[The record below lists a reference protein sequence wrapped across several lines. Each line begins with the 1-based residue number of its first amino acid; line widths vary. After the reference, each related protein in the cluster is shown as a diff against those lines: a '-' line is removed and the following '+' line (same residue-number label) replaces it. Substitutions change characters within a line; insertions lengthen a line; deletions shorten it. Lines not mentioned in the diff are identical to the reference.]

1 MCSFPL
7 RCNAA
12 CESMCSSS
20 SSSSMAMTMV
30 APKKGPPARRSRQAQ
45 PEKLIPSADRPASP
59 CSQPITHATTITT
72 TTTTQPQTTPKA
84 PSAPKTTK
92 PPRSPQ
98 CSRESSH
105 ILIFNGDAT
114 IKNCARLQSFE
125 NLDVSDLI
133 GFMILN
139 DSVSMDSPAGQHSIN
154 ESSHLLE
161 YRCRERF
168 MRVFIIVVL

>member
-98 CSRESSH
+98 CSKTSTAPS
-105 ILIFNGDAT
+105 
-114 IKNCARLQSFE
+114 
-125 NLDVSDLI
+125 
-133 GFMILN
+133 
-139 DSVSMDSPAGQHSIN
+139 
-154 ESSHLLE
+154 
-161 YRCRERF
+161 RCRSRRAGSSSTAACAPRPCVCSQTARTDLCRRRGVSGDRLREDALLLLLR
-168 MRVFIIVVL
+168 RGPLRCQTRR